1 MKRGVIIIG
10 YLAML
15 IIPSIS
21 WSIETAPR
29 ISDREII
36 ERLTR
41 LEEGQHTLQAAIK
54 ANAEAIKQL
63 RADMKTQS
71 KELRNDMKTQITQLR
86 ADMNAQN
93 KQLRADMK
101 TQITQLRS
109 DMKTQIN
116 QLRADMKTQI
126 MQLRADMNS
135 QFNRLAAI
143 FTALVV
149 AIIGFALWDRRTMI
163 RPFETR
169 MSQLEG
175 EVIGT
180 KERLGTLIESLRSLS
195 KGDEKLAEILKRFNL
210 L

>member
-15 IIPSIS
+15 VIPSIS
-21 WSIETAPR
+21 WSIETASR
-29 ISDREII
+29 ITDREII

-54 ANAEAIKQL
+54 ANAEAIKGNAEAI
-63 RADMKTQS
+63 R
-71 KELRNDMKTQITQLR
+71 QLR
-86 ADMNAQN
+86 ADMN
-93 KQLRADMK
+93 
-101 TQITQLRS
+101 T
-109 DMKTQIN
+109 
-116 QLRADMKTQI
+116 
-126 MQLRADMNS
+126 

-149 AIIGFALWDRRTMI
+149 AIIGFAFWDRRTMT

-175 EVIGT
+175 EVIGS

-195 KGDEKLAEILKRFNL
+195 KGDEKLAEILRRFNL

>member
-1 MKRGVIIIG
+1 MKRVVIIIG

-15 IIPSIS
+15 VMPSIS

-36 ERLTR
+36 ERLSR
-41 LEEGQHTLQAAIK
+41 LEEGQHTLQVAIK

-63 RADMKTQS
+63 RADMNAQS
-71 KELRNDMKTQITQLR
+71 K
-86 ADMNAQN
+86 
-93 KQLRADMK
+93 
-101 TQITQLRS
+101 QLRS
-109 DMKTQIN
+109 DMNAQSKQLRSDMNAQIN
-116 QLRADMKTQI
+116 QLRADMNT
-126 MQLRADMNS
+126 

-149 AIIGFALWDRRTMI
+149 ATLGFAFWDRRTMI
-163 RPFETR
+163 KPFETR

-175 EVIGT
+175 EVIES

-195 KGDEKLAEILKRFNL
+195 KGDDRLAEVLRRFNL